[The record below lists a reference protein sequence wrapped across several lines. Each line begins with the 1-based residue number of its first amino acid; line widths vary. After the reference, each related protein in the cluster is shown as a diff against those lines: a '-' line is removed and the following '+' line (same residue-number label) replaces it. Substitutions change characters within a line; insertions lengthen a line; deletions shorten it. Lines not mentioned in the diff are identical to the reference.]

1 MSPEN
6 AISIVTA
13 VIIIFTTAKFL
24 FSLQRSPDYGL
35 EQGQEKRTNLKI
47 NFLFTNGRIVLK
59 SMVAEDIEK
68 MRLLRNKNRLYF
80 IHPEEITE
88 EAQKQWYEAYLLKN
102 DDYLFSVFYQEKWIG
117 TVSIYHVDQ
126 KQDKAEFGRLMI
138 DRTAAGVGG
147 LGVGATQAAC
157 QIALE
162 QLGIHT
168 VVLEVYED
176 NEAAKITYQKAGFV
190 PTRTVCD
197 EAGQKLI
204 QMELRQ

>member
-6 AISIVTA
+6 TISIVTA
-13 VIIIFTTAKFL
+13 VIIIFITAKFL

-35 EQGQEKRTNLKI
+35 RQRKKRIDLKTN
-47 NFLFTNGRIVLK
+47 FSFTSGRIVLK
-59 SMVAEDIEK
+59 SMAEEDIEK

-80 IHPEEITE
+80 IHSEEITE
-88 EAQKQWYEAYLLKN
+88 EAQKQWYEAYLLRD
-102 DDYLFSVFYQEKWIG
+102 DDYLFSVFYQEKWVG
-117 TVSIYHVDQ
+117 AVSIYHVDQ

-138 DRTAAGVGG
+138 DRTAASVGG
-147 LGVGATQAAC
+147 LGVDATQAAC

-190 PTRTVCD
+190 STGTICD
-197 EAGQKLI
+197 KAGQKVI
-204 QMELRQ
+204 QMELQQ